1 MGAIVLNGATVG
13 EYSIIGAGAVVTEGM
28 QVPAGSLVLGVPGK
42 VIKETT
48 EVQRDHIVENAQSY
62 VRLARDYIHG

>member
-1 MGAIVLNGATVG
+1 
-13 EYSIIGAGAVVTEGM
+13 M